1 MKIGGKLIT
10 AFLCCGIIPTV
21 VVSSISYWS
30 SSSTMTNITKDASD
44 GIQATT
50 ENQLIAIRELKKS
63 EIERYFNGIKDQI
76 IDFSSDTLISEALN
90 EFRPAFVE
98 YREETEVADADINQ
112 LRQELRTYYANE
124 FGKEYIAQNPDKD
137 PRVDDL
143 LGQLDA
149 DSIALQHAYIKANT
163 NPLGSKH
170 QLDRVAD
177 KATYNQIHG
186 KHHPL
191 VRSYLEKFGY
201 YDIFLVDSETGD
213 IVYSVFKELD
223 YSTSLIDGP
232 YAQTNFGQL
241 FREANALTTP
251 NDFVFTDYE
260 QYGPSYEA
268 PASFIA
274 SPVFYEGKKI
284 GVAMFQMPF
293 DRIKELMSIRDGLG
307 ETGETYLVGSDHL
320 MRSDSHLDAENRSF
334 DNSFRNPKS
343 GTVTTEQ
350 VDAAL
355 QGTSDVQF
363 HKNYLDTD
371 VVSAYAP
378 VDVLGNHWAIL
389 VEISKDEAFAATAMI
404 QEAAASGATSLI
416 WSSVILTVIAS
427 VFIVAIAWWMTRSV
441 LIPIQQTTATLK
453 DIAEGEG
460 DLTQRLDD
468 SRHDELGELARW
480 FNAFVIKI
488 ETLVIKISRN
498 STTLG
503 TTSEQLSE
511 TAVALYEGA
520 SDSKTKSAVVSSAA
534 EEMSITMSRMSE
546 NSGRMSDRMKSVS
559 VSVEEMRS
567 TVDEI
572 ARSAT
577 SSASVADEATR
588 LAQESSDKISVLGE
602 AAEQIGAVIGVIE
615 DIAEQT
621 NLLALNATIEAA
633 RAGEA
638 GKGFAV
644 VATEVKELAKQ
655 TAGATEGIRSKVE
668 LIQSSTSDVV
678 GSINEI
684 HVVTQK
690 VNSEAKTIAS
700 AVEEQSSATRGI
712 AESVTQMSQDAEH
725 VTMGIKETA
734 TGSQEVSVNITNV
747 DAVLNETANAAN
759 ATKEYGTQLLE
770 VAGELKSLVGQ
781 FKTSGVLAEE
791 QPA

>member
-1 MKIGGKLIT
+1 MKIGSKLIA
-10 AFLCCGIIPTV
+10 AFLCCGIVPTV

-63 EIERYFNGIKDQI
+63 EIELYFNDIKDQI
-76 IDFSSDTLISEALN
+76 VDFSSDKLISEAMN
-90 EFRPAFVE
+90 EFRPAFLE
-98 YREETEVADADINQ
+98 YREETEVADSNIDQ

-124 FGKEYIAQNPDKD
+124 FGEEYISQNPDKD
-137 PRVDDL
+137 PRVDELLDL
-143 LGQLDA
+143 LDK
-149 DSIALQHAYIKANT
+149 DSIALQHAYIKANA
-163 NPLGSKH
+163 NPLGEKH

-177 KATYNQIHG
+177 DATYNQIHG

-201 YDIFLVDSETGD
+201 YDIFLVDSESGD

-232 YAQTNFGQL
+232 YAQTNFGRL
-241 FREANALTTP
+241 FREANMLTSP

-274 SPVFYEGKKI
+274 SPVFFDGKKI

-293 DRIKELMSIRDGLG
+293 DRIKELMSSRHGLG
-307 ETGETYLVGSDHL
+307 ESGESYLVGPDHK
-320 MRSDSHLDAENRSF
+320 MRSDSYLDSDNRSF
-334 DNSFRNPKS
+334 DASFRNPDT
-343 GTVTTEQ
+343 GTIATEQ

-355 QGTSDVQF
+355 QGTKEVKF
-363 HKNYLDTD
+363 HRNYLDTE

-378 VDVLGNHWAIL
+378 VDILGNNWAIL
-389 VEISKDEAFAATAMI
+389 VEISKEEAFVATALI
-404 QEAAASGATSLI
+404 EEAAASGSTSLI
-416 WSSVILTVIAS
+416 WGSVFLTVVAS
-427 VFIVAIAWWMTRSV
+427 VFIAAIAWWMTRSV
-441 LIPIQQTTATLK
+441 LIPIRQTTVTLK

-488 ETLVIKISRN
+488 ETLVIKISNN
-498 STTLG
+498 SSALG

-511 TAVALYEGA
+511 TAVTLYDGA

-546 NSGRMSDRMKSVS
+546 NSERMSGRMKSVS
-559 VSVEEMRS
+559 VSVEEMRN

-572 ARSAT
+572 AKSAT
-577 SSASVADEATR
+577 NSASVADEATR

-602 AAEQIGAVIGVIE
+602 AAEQIGAVVQVIQ

-655 TAGATEGIRSKVE
+655 TAGATDGIRSKVE
-668 LIQSSTSDVV
+668 LIQASTQDVI
-678 GSINEI
+678 GSIDKI

-690 VNSEAKTIAS
+690 VNTEAKTIAS
-700 AVEEQSSATRGI
+700 AVEEQSSTTRGI
-712 AESVTQMSQDAEH
+712 ADSVTQMSQDAEH
-725 VTMGIKETA
+725 VTLGIKETA
-734 TGSQEVSVNITNV
+734 TGSQEVSSNITNV
-747 DAVLNETANAAN
+747 DAVLNETASAAN
-759 ATKEYGTQLLE
+759 TTKDYGTQLLE
-770 VAGELKSLVGQ
+770 VSGELKSLVGQ
-781 FKTSGVLAEE
+781 FKTSGVEAAEQLA
-791 QPA
+791 